1 MSWMLVVAIAWAVL
15 AVLLASVIGRGVRLA
30 DRREA
35 ARYLPAGCDADL
47 ALAEWLA
54 QPLPTASR

>member
-15 AVLLASVIGRGVRLA
+15 AVLVASVIGRGIRLA

-35 ARYLPAGCDADL
+35 ASGMVAGGNTDL
-47 ALAEWLA
+47 DLDDWLA
-54 QPLPTASR
+54 HALPTASR